1 MKYRGEL
8 LLGATKIMRIGI
20 SRQLMERL
28 QNMRNNAAGDGETNC
43 RFSENRKYD
52 QIPLYSHAQASCA
65 VKTLD
70 SSPGKRTWSVQIV
83 TRLSVPRWANQIAA
97 IYLSEISTKNKFIA
111 VWCRVGGSSALWQ
124 PKRDDKQARKGKL
137 SFCFYSC
144 AIFPSANSE
153 ISFAYV

>member
-1 MKYRGEL
+1 MKIVALSKCLTLIVCMKYRGEL
-8 LLGATKIMRIGI
+8 LLGATKIMRIDI

-43 RFSENRKYD
+43 RFSENWKYD

-83 TRLSVPRWANQIAA
+83 TRLSVPR
-97 IYLSEISTKNKFIA
+97 
-111 VWCRVGGSSALWQ
+111 
-124 PKRDDKQARKGKL
+124 
-137 SFCFYSC
+137 
-144 AIFPSANSE
+144 
-153 ISFAYV
+153 